1 VRVFT
6 RMNTRSLRPALSLTL
21 LLLGATSHA
30 DPPRALSS
38 QQWEA
43 QRARY
48 TLATLPPVGER
59 EELASFAAPPAAA
72 AGEVVLTQCQPGGSS
87 ESVWREN
94 ATGALWL
101 LRTRGGLHVP
111 RGVNISATR
120 CFARRHRLPVGERIV
135 GTLVVS
141 YPSSVGQ

>member
-1 VRVFT
+1 
-6 RMNTRSLRPALSLTL
+6 MNTRPTRAALSLTL
-21 LLLGATSHA
+21 LLLGATALA
-30 DPPRALSS
+30 DPPRALSL

-43 QRARY
+43 QRPRY
-48 TLATLPPVGER
+48 TLATLPPVGEGQ
-59 EELASFAAPPAAA
+59 EVSSFGAPPAAA
-72 AGEVVLTQCQPGGSS
+72 AGEVVLTQCQPGGST

-120 CFARRHRLPVGERIV
+120 CFARRHRLPAGGSIV
-135 GTLVVS
+135 GTLEVS
-141 YPSSVGQ
+141 YPSSVGL

>member
-1 VRVFT
+1 
-6 RMNTRSLRPALSLTL
+6 MNNRSWCPALSLSL

-48 TLATLPPVGER
+48 TQATLPPVGER
-59 EELASFAAPPAAA
+59 EELASFGAPPAAA
-72 AGEVVLTQCQPGGSS
+72 AGEVVLTQCQPGGST

-101 LRTRGGLHVP
+101 LRTVGGLHVP
-111 RGVNISATR
+111 RGVSISATR
-120 CFARRHRLPVGERIV
+120 CFAQRHRLPAGARIA

-141 YPSSVGQ
+141 YPSHIGA